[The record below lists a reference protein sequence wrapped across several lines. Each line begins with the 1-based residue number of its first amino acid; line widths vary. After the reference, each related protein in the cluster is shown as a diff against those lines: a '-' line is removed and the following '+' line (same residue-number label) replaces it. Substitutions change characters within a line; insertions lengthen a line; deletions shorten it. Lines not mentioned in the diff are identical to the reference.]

1 MALFRGAS
9 VKVKL
14 ILASVLGSG
23 TALLVVGAVITSYDL
38 MALRTRLVRR
48 MSVQADI
55 VGTNCLSALLFS
67 DPKSAET
74 TLGALKADPRI
85 LAAGLYTSE
94 RRQFATYLRDPLAG
108 TRLMEDSLGG
118 ADEGYRL
125 QDDRLVLWRSVLF
138 DGKPIG
144 TVVIESDLLEVTA
157 TMTRDVVIFASVLL
171 ASLLLALAIS
181 SRLQRDIAQ
190 PILRLGRR
198 RRRDRGARHRLQRDA
213 RGDTAAAGGA
223 PGRARRPR
231 AARGGAHRPAAGR
244 ERRARGLLLLRLA

>member
-74 TLGALKADPRI
+74 TLGALKADPRVR
-85 LAAGLYTSE
+85 AAGLYTADH
-94 RRQFATYLRDPLAG
+94 RLFATYVRDASAG
-108 TRLMEDSLGG
+108 TTLPVESALDTGPSTRML
-118 ADEGYRL
+118 AD
-125 QDDRLVLWRSVLF
+125 
-138 DGKPIG
+138 
-144 TVVIESDLLEVTA
+144 
-157 TMTRDVVIFASVLL
+157 
-171 ASLLLALAIS
+171 
-181 SRLQRDIAQ
+181 
-190 PILRLGRR
+190 
-198 RRRDRGARHRLQRDA
+198 
-213 RGDTAAAGGA
+213 
-223 PGRARRPR
+223 
-231 AARGGAHRPAAGR
+231 
-244 ERRARGLLLLRLA
+244 